1 MATVEGL
8 AALLTRLDRAVEE
21 TLCWFQTWGDAPDL
35 RVDQWTPREV
45 LAHLVFWH
53 QVNLQ
58 GMVSAVQGG
67 PPHRL
72 LASSDDLNARAVA
85 RLAGKSSWELATE
98 LRALHKEVSE
108 AAPSLPSLDV
118 VVRIQLDGTERTA
131 RQQLEGLET
140 HLREHLQ
147 ELQKLTSSKA

>member
-1 MATVEGL
+1 MATDEGL
-8 AALLTRLDRAVEE
+8 AALLARLDRALDE
-21 TLCWFQTWGDAPDL
+21 TLSWFQTWGDAPDL

-58 GMVSAVQGG
+58 GIASVVQGG

-72 LASSDDLNARAVA
+72 LASSDELNASAVA
-85 RLAGKSSWELATE
+85 SLAGKSSRELAAE
-98 LRALHKEVSE
+98 LRALHKELSA
-108 AAPSLPSLDV
+108 AAPSLPSLDAV
-118 VVRIQLDGTERTA
+118 ERIQLDGTERTA
-131 RQQLEGLET
+131 RQQLEVLEI

-147 ELQKLTSSKA
+147 ELQKLT